1 MAEQTPNRSDAVKP
15 SFLSISE
22 DKIKQTLEYKLIQV
36 WGQSLNRTQCVVD
49 LSITVYFFWLAAWLL
64 QTDSQIIFELRNS
77 FVEQSW
83 KDIVEQEIDAV
94 YWGKSQTLAEIDC
107 KWINLWDVLNYIL
120 VQELEE
126 AGKIISREEKKWKLD
141 EENDLWSGG

>member
-49 LSITVYFFWLAAWLL
+49 LSITVYFFWLAALLL

>member
-126 AGKIISREEKKWKLD
+126 AGKIISREEKKIG
-141 EENDLWSGG
+141 N

>member
-126 AGKIISREEKKWKLD
+126 AGKIISREEKK
-141 EENDLWSGG
+141 NGN